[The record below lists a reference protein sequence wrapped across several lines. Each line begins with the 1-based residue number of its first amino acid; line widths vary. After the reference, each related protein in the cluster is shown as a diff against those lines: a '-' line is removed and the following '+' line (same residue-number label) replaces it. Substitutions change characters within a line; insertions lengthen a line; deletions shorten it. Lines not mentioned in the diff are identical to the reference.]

1 VTDQAGEPQK
11 VLTDEILADARRQ
24 AERIRTRAGREAKDI
39 TDKARAQADA
49 DRRQRLA
56 AAHDEADRQRQ
67 LTLATVPI
75 EVARMRAEKVEAAL
89 QSICDE
95 ARRRLLAREGFD
107 YRQTVIALAAEA
119 AGRLQGDAVVLELAA
134 ADTEALGADLAE
146 AVRRRAGRDGLR
158 VSIAPEAAD
167 IPGGVVVRD
176 AEGRQVWDNSLGGRL
191 KRFWPAL
198 RRRIATHVAPEDA
211 AAASPTP
218 PSDEKEP

>member
-1 VTDQAGEPQK
+1 MTDQAGEPQK
-11 VLTDEILADARRQ
+11 VLTDEILADAKRQ
-24 AERIRTRAGREAKDI
+24 AERILARAKREAKDI

-107 YRQTVIALAAEA
+107 YRQTVVALATEA
-119 AGRLQGDAVVLELAA
+119 VGCLQGDAFVLELAA

-146 AVRRRAGRDGLR
+146 AVRRRAGRDDLR

-176 AEGRQVWDNSLGGRL
+176 AEGRQVWDNSLEGRL

-211 AAASPTP
+211 TAASPAP
-218 PSDEKEP
+218 PSDEKES

>member
-1 VTDQAGEPQK
+1 MTDQAGEPQQ

-24 AERIRTRAGREAKDI
+24 AERIRTRAGRDARQI

-49 DRRQRLA
+49 DRQQRLA
-56 AAHDEADRQRQ
+56 AAHEEADRQRQ

-107 YRQTVIALAAEA
+107 YRQTVIALATEA

-134 ADTEALGADLAE
+134 ADAKAFGADLAE
-146 AVRRRAGRDGLR
+146 AVRRRAGRHGLR
-158 VSIAPEAAD
+158 VSIAPEGTD

-176 AEGRQVWDNSLGGRL
+176 AEGRQVWDNSLEGRL

-211 AAASPTP
+211 AAESPAP

>member
-1 VTDQAGEPQK
+1 MTDQAGEPQK
-11 VLTDEILADARRQ
+11 VLTYEILADAKRQ
-24 AERIRTRAGREAKDI
+24 AERILARAKREAEDI
-39 TDKARAQADA
+39 TDKAQTQADA

-107 YRQTVIALAAEA
+107 YRQTVVALATEA
-119 AGRLQGDAVVLELAA
+119 VGCLQGDAVVLELAA
-134 ADTEALGADLAE
+134 ADTEAFGADLAE

-158 VSIAPEAAD
+158 VGIAPEGAD

-176 AEGRQVWDNSLGGRL
+176 AEGRQVWDNSLEGRL

-211 AAASPTP
+211 TAASPAP
-218 PSDEKEP
+218 PSDEKES

>member
-1 VTDQAGEPQK
+1 VTDRAGEPQK

-24 AERIRTRAGREAKDI
+24 AERILARAKREATDI

-107 YRQTVIALAAEA
+107 YRQTVVALAAEA

-134 ADTEALGADLAE
+134 ADTEAFGADLAE

-158 VSIAPEAAD
+158 VSIAPEGAD

-176 AEGRQVWDNSLGGRL
+176 AEGRQVWDNSLEGRL

-211 AAASPTP
+211 AAEGPAP
-218 PSDEKEP
+218 PSDEKES

>member
-1 VTDQAGEPQK
+1 MTDQAGEPQQ

-24 AERIRTRAGREAKDI
+24 AERIRTRAGRDARQI

-49 DRRQRLA
+49 DRQQRLA

-75 EVARMRAEKVEAAL
+75 EVARMRADKVEAAL
-89 QSICDE
+89 
-95 ARRRLLAREGFD
+95 
-107 YRQTVIALAAEA
+107 ALATEA

-134 ADTEALGADLAE
+134 ADAKAFGADLAE

-158 VSIAPEAAD
+158 VSVAPEAAD

-176 AEGRQVWDNSLGGRL
+176 AEGRQVWDNSLEGRL
-191 KRFWPAL
+191 RRFWPAL

-211 AAASPTP
+211 AAASPAP
-218 PSDEKEP
+218 PSDEKES

>member
-1 VTDQAGEPQK
+1 MTDQAGEPQK

-39 TDKARAQADA
+39 TDKAQTQADA

-89 QSICDE
+89 KSICDE